1 MNFIAYQC
9 PDRVYYSDSYPFG
22 LGGFS
27 IAGPA
32 WPLIQPTELHFRV
45 SNNLLEHIAAII
57 LLWIDII
64 NGLLCTK
71 DCFLLMTD
79 SLTSQG
85 WAQRTNFSELG
96 NNLIQA
102 MIQLEIAHS
111 HAKQVMETGLR
122 DYSQWF
128 PGVENVVA
136 DVISWD
142 DNLLDDKLTHV
153 LTSLNLPQKNRL
165 IADLASSA
173 AACETAVT

>member
-1 MNFIAYQC
+1 
-9 PDRVYYSDSYPFG
+9 
-22 LGGFS
+22 
-27 IAGPA
+27 
-32 WPLIQPTELHFRV
+32 
-45 SNNLLEHIAAII
+45 
-57 LLWIDII
+57 
-64 NGLLCTK
+64 
-71 DCFLLMTD
+71 MTN
-79 SLTSQG
+79 SLTSKG

-111 HAKQVMETGLR
+111 HAKQVMKTGLR

-136 DVISWD
+136 DVLSWD
-142 DNLLDDKLTHV
+142 DNQLDDKLTHV